1 MHIQI
6 ITFRLRDMDEAGY
19 RQLCEEVAPAFA
31 EVPGLVSKVWLADPA
46 TNTYGGVLT
55 WRGRRA
61 MEEFA
66 TSELFHTVERHPN
79 FADVSSV
86 EFGVL
91 EGPTRVTR
99 GLVEAPA

>member
-1 MHIQI
+1 MQIQI

-19 RQLCEEVAPAFA
+19 TQLAAEVAPAFA
-31 EVPGLVSKVWLADPA
+31 EVPGLISKIWLADPD
-46 TNTYGGVLT
+46 TNTFGGVLT

-66 TSELFHTVERHPN
+66 TSDLFHTVERHPN
-79 FADVSSV
+79 FADVSSAI
-86 EFGVL
+86 FGVL

-99 GLVEAPA
+99 GLVETPA